1 MSGLCP
7 YSDEEGWHAFLTM
20 SSPYSSSGAAPYIL
34 LESIER
40 VSARIVTPQQD
51 VNYEFAFWRFTGFAD
66 AC

>member
-1 MSGLCP
+1 
-7 YSDEEGWHAFLTM
+7 M